1 MKIHV
6 LPGDSVAEAF
16 AAAGLDGET
25 VVCRECLV
33 DGDISGETLEEF
45 WDLRANFIEVHYS
58 GDPLEYRERVA
69 YELERLL
76 DAGPEDEVFL
86 WFEYELFCQANMWFC
101 LTLLK
106 TTQAKVFRVMPAG
119 LEPDKIWDGF
129 GAMTAD
135 DLAGCFDERVEFT
148 AADID
153 AACDLWKA
161 FRDRDSGRL
170 LELGEYRSS
179 AFPFL
184 KEVCRAAAEIE
195 TRPQDIVNEL
205 LANGHT
211 ALEDVFP
218 EFRKRAGVYGFGDL
232 QVERLIHAASH

>member
-16 AAAGLDGET
+16 AAARLDGET

-33 DGDISGETLEEF
+33 DGDISGETLVEF
-45 WDLRANFIEVHYS
+45 WDLRANFIEVHYG

-76 DAGPEDEVFL
+76 EAGADDEVFL
-86 WFEYELFCQANMWFC
+86 WFEYELFCQVNMWFC
-101 LTLLK
+101 LSLLK
-106 TTQAKVFRVMPAG
+106 STEAKVFRVMPAG

-129 GAMTAD
+129 GSMTAD
-135 DLAGCFDERVEFT
+135 DFAGCFDERVEFT
-148 AADID
+148 AADVET
-153 AACDLWKA
+153 AGELWQA
-161 FRDRDSGRL
+161 FRDRDGERL
-170 LELGEYRSS
+170 LRLGEYRSS

-195 TRPQDIVNEL
+195 SRPQEIVNEL
-205 LANGHT
+205 LADGPT
-211 ALEDVFP
+211 AIEDIFP

-232 QVERLIHAASH
+232 QVERLLKAALG